1 LGKPVTFIC
10 RIPEDTTELALD
22 GNTRQYKGKTF
33 DFIDIREFIF
43 VISTL
48 LTPAQMLSFLE
59 ELQAFVTDINIST
72 KTKQGWNTIFQSR

>member
-1 LGKPVTFIC
+1 M
-10 RIPEDTTELALD
+10 TELE
-22 GNTRQYKGKTF
+22 QKIF

-48 LTPAQMLSFLE
+48 LTPAQMLNFLE